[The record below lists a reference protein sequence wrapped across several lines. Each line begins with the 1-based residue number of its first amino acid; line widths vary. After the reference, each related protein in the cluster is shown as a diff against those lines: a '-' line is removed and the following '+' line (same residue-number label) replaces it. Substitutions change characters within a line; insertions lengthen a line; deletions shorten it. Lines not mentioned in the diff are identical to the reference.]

1 MKSDNEQVKKAIVY
15 FTRAEAKL
23 TVSNDEDPLALG
35 ITLHGALMEERREKA
50 KLERDVQRFLS
61 QQVKD
66 KHWIQNLQKSIKALI
81 TIGDTLR
88 QVAWP
93 YPELVYKEPDNPFHR
108 SAPPI
113 VSEWENV
120 KESIQKNKR

>member
-1 MKSDNEQVKKAIVY
+1 MKSEDVLVKKALAY
-15 FTRAEAKL
+15 FANAETKRTGL
-23 TVSNDEDPLALG
+23 SEDNPLALG
-35 ITLHGALMEERREKA
+35 IILRGALVEERREKA
-50 KLERDVQRFLS
+50 KLERDVQRLLS

-66 KHWIQNLQKSIKALI
+66 KHWIQDLQKSIKALI

>member
-1 MKSDNEQVKKAIVY
+1 MKSEDVQVKKALAY
-15 FTRAEAKL
+15 FAKAETKRTGL
-23 TVSNDEDPLALG
+23 SEEDPLALG
-35 ITLHGALMEERREKA
+35 IILRGALLEERRENA

-66 KHWIQNLQKSIKALI
+66 RHCIQNLQKSIKALI

-93 YPELVYKEPDNPFHR
+93 YPELVYKEPDKAFHR